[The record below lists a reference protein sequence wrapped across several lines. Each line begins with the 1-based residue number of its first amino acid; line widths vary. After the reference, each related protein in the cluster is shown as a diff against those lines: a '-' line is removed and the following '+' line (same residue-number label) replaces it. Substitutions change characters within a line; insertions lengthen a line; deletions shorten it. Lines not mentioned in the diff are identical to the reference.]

1 LSPPLYLSK
10 AQSWY
15 SGPLLPIEI
24 DEWAQVVCNTVDLTM
39 DVYRQTLSDQGGREF
54 SFLMLSPAYLESESD
69 IKNRSFLSLTH
80 GNVVAISPTPV
91 LVRSMYRL
99 ATRHGYRLLDS
110 EDRPLDLSD
119 AISYRLIRKQVDLSD
134 SIWRL
139 EGTRIEEVY
148 CPRFH
153 YLNEA

>member
-1 LSPPLYLSK
+1 
-10 AQSWY
+10 
-15 SGPLLPIEI
+15 
-24 DEWAQVVCNTVDLTM
+24 M
-39 DVYRQTLSDQGGREF
+39 DVYRQTLSNQGGNEF

-80 GNVVAISPTPV
+80 GNVVAISPTPE

-119 AISYRLIRKQVDLSD
+119 VMSYRLIRKQVDLSD

-148 CPRFH
+148 CSRFR